1 MRNSKPEKNTYLIP
15 PSPELNLKESYYIML
30 LTVEVKVEL
39 WEANET
45 EAAPVNWEAYEIVY
59 QYGKNKRQYS
69 RPYFNV

>member
-1 MRNSKPEKNTYLIP
+1 
-15 PSPELNLKESYYIML
+15 ML

-69 RPYFNV
+69 RAYFNV